1 MKLQDFID
9 LFRSTKK
16 SPQVVGMPN
25 PAQFVQLTPTA
36 SHLILE
42 IKEVYI
48 DEAYRRFFSTPP
60 FSTSPKGHA
69 IAWQDVTALLL
80 PELDGTQIPHA
91 LTSML
96 RWADDE
102 PISPEETAHTHHI
115 TEDGEGVQVTETSM
129 WEEVRLALPALEM
142 NRGVKVV
149 FRLEGTH
156 DLHLDVFLLGM
167 QGLKN
172 ISEMLSQHGLMYP
185 THDKKKP
192 YGLLPTWVLELHQ
205 ALPLLKERFE
215 ASPKEVVAFLQAV
228 QNWANTQDSHHEL
241 QLDDRRLVG
250 QRTIYLPR
258 FTPEARPN
266 LEDPT
271 LSDFIPFHDDL
282 PTLLGC
288 LDKEEAIQAIQRA
301 MRYWDGNSG
310 TLQVETATKDS
321 LLIVLTPK
329 MKRNFAFIKEN
340 ATKEEEGTI
349 LNLFLKKEG
358 VPLDADF
365 EDVFDIDLNHYGE
378 RVIGV
383 GPPIKMVGAFGK
395 TDNKSMLDG
404 IDVFIEDTGVSIVA
418 EGGKPFVKF
427 EGFSEAPI
435 YLPPDKLEPLEE
447 QAQKAHQENTL
458 LSIFCKKTEQPVA
471 LDLNHTHALEIFSSK
486 IKQAHQKWKTH
497 SLNPNRQEKEKTC
510 LPEKAERLVLQILM
524 NQASLDYST
533 LTKDDQEKLNA
544 LLWEKLKLKP
554 DFNLFDYQ
562 KEGVGWLLLSF
573 MRGRSGVL
581 LADDMG
587 LGKTLQTLCFLRLIM
602 QTYWKERCEISP
614 LNLDA
619 QAFESAL
626 CKHPILIVVPPILL
640 DNFEKQ
646 AQAAFENARDFKFL
660 QLHGK
665 NIRSYFL
672 ESKFHLKG
680 TELTLGRQAL
690 LDTDKLSAFRC
701 IVITYDTLVNYQYS
715 LAQVSWSVVLC
726 DEVQKAKSTSTNVS
740 QSLKAVA
747 SKAMFTLLMSGT
759 PIENNMNELW
769 NIMDTA
775 VAGLLGSLTAFR
787 NTYKPFFKES
797 DAKEKEKAFEEL
809 NQALKF
815 GCFSEGF
822 ANGRLKEKVAQGLP
836 QKIETDI
843 LVELQAETIKEIR
856 QIYRSNQTA
865 VQKIGR
871 IKQLSVHPFLYQ
883 SFQRQNASVEEWIQA
898 SHRLQRLEELLK
910 DISTKQEKALVFCEW
925 HRYQNVVQAFV
936 NERYGIDLT
945 AINSQVSLEE
955 RQAVLAKFQ
964 ETKGFSALVLSP
976 KCAGMGLNLQEANH
990 VIHLTRWWNPAVE
1003 DQATCRAY
1011 RTGQKKDVFVY
1022 YFVAEHPFEQNL
1034 NERIKQKRALRSNLF
1049 DLEYVTP
1056 IKAETLLSPLEPE

>member
-1 MKLQDFID
+1 MMLQGLID
-9 LFRSTKK
+9 LFKPTKK
-16 SPQVVGMPN
+16 SPQVVGITN
-25 PAQFVQLTPTA
+25 SFNFIQLSPTT
-36 SHLILE
+36 SHLILQ
-42 IKEVYI
+42 IKESYL
-48 DEAYRRFFSTPP
+48 DEASHRFFSTSP
-60 FSTSPKGHA
+60 FSTSSKGYA
-69 IAWQDVTALLL
+69 LAWQHVIESLL
-80 PELDGTQIPHA
+80 PELNDSQIPHA

-96 RWADDE
+96 HSADD
-102 PISPEETAHTHHI
+102 PRSPEETAHTQRI
-115 TEDGEGVQVTETSM
+115 VEDGEGLQIVEDSV
-129 WEEVRLALPALEM
+129 WDEVRLALPPLEM

-156 DLHLDVFLLGM
+156 DLHLDVYLLGM

-172 ISEMLSQHGLMYP
+172 IISQHGLMYP

-192 YGLLPTWVLELHQ
+192 YGLLPAWVLDLYQ
-205 ALPLLKERFE
+205 ALPLLQERFE
-215 ASPKEVVAFLQAV
+215 VSPKEVVAFLQAV
-228 QNWANTQDSHHEL
+228 QNWVNTQDSHHEL
-241 QLDDRRLVG
+241 LLDDRRLVG

-266 LEDPT
+266 LEDTT

-282 PTLLGC
+282 PTFLGFP
-288 LDKEEAIQAIQRA
+288 DKKEAIQAMQRA
-301 MRYWDGNSG
+301 MRYWDGNSE

-329 MKRNFAFIKEN
+329 MKRQFLFIKEN
-340 ATKEEEGTI
+340 ITKEKEDTI
-349 LNLFLKKEG
+349 LNLFLKKGG

-365 EDVFDIDLNHYGE
+365 EDVFDIDLNHYGD

-383 GPPIKMVGAFGK
+383 GPPIKTAGIFGK
-395 TDNKSMLDG
+395 TDSRSILDG
-404 IDVFIEDTGVSIVA
+404 IDDDFIDDTSVSIV
-418 EGGKPFVKF
+418 EENGKPFVKF
-427 EGFSEAPI
+427 EGFSDVPI
-435 YLPPDKLEPLEE
+435 YLPPEKLYPLEE
-447 QAQKAHQENTL
+447 QALKAHQENTL
-458 LSIFCKKTEQPVA
+458 LPIFCEKTKVPIS
-471 LDLNHTHALEIFSSK
+471 LDLNHTHALEVFSSK
-486 IKQAHQKWKTH
+486 IKQAHQKWNKH
-497 SLNPNRQEKEKTC
+497 PLNPNPHETKEKIPSQKT
-510 LPEKAERLVLQILM
+510 ERLVLQILM

-533 LTKDDQEKLNA
+533 LTKDDQEKLSS
-544 LLWEKLKLKP
+544 LLWENLKLKP
-554 DFNLFDYQ
+554 HFNLFNYQ

-587 LGKTLQTLCFLRLIM
+587 LGKTLQTLCFLRLMM
-602 QTYWKERCEISP
+602 QSYWKERCENSP
-614 LNLDA
+614 LKLDA
-619 QAFESAL
+619 QAFESDH
-626 CKHPILIVVPPILL
+626 CKHPVLIVVPPILL

-646 AQAAFENARDFKFL
+646 AHDAFENARDFKFL

-665 NIRSYFL
+665 NIRDYYL
-672 ESKFHLKG
+672 ENKRHLKG
-680 TELTLGRQAL
+680 TELALGRQAL
-690 LDTDKLSAFRC
+690 LDIDKLSAFRC

-726 DEVQKAKSTSTNVS
+726 DEVQKAKAASTNVS
-740 QSLKAVA
+740 QSLKAVT
-747 SKAMFTLLMSGT
+747 SKAIFTLLMSGT
-759 PIENNMNELW
+759 PIENDMNELW

-775 VAGLLGSLTAFR
+775 VAGLLGSLTTFR
-787 NTYKPFFKES
+787 KTYKPFFHES
-797 DAKEKEKAFEEL
+797 GTQEKEKAFEEL
-809 NQALKF
+809 NEALKF

-843 LVELQAETIKEIR
+843 SVKLQAKTIEEIRRISRSGQTELQ
-856 QIYRSNQTA
+856 
-865 VQKIGR
+865 KIQR

-883 SFQRQNASVEEWIQA
+883 SFQAQHASVEEWIQA

-910 DISTKQEKALVFCEW
+910 AIADKQEKVLIFCEW
-925 HRYQNVVQAFV
+925 HLYQKIVQDFV
-936 NERYGIDLT
+936 NQRYGTDLT

-955 RQAVLAKFQ
+955 RQAVLARFQ

-1022 YFVAEHPFEQNL
+1022 YFVAEHSFEQNL
-1034 NERIKQKRALRSNLF
+1034 NERLKQKRALRSNLF

-1056 IKAETLLSPLEPE
+1056 IKPGILLSQLASE

>member
-1 MKLQDFID
+1 MMLQGFID
-9 LFRSTKK
+9 LFKPTKK
-16 SPQVVGMPN
+16 SPQVVGITN
-25 PAQFVQLTPTA
+25 PSNFMQLNPTA

-42 IKEVYI
+42 IKESYL
-48 DEAYRRFFSTPP
+48 DEASHRFFSTTP
-60 FSTSPKGHA
+60 FSSASKGYA
-69 IAWQDVTALLL
+69 LAWQDVIALLL
-80 PELDGTQIPHA
+80 PELNDSKIPHA
-91 LTSML
+91 LMSM
-96 RWADDE
+96 
-102 PISPEETAHTHHI
+102 IHSSPEETSHTQDLV
-115 TEDGEGVQVTETSM
+115 EDGEGVQVTETSM
-129 WEEVRLALPALEM
+129 WDDLRLVLPALEM

-149 FRLEGTH
+149 FRLEGTN
-156 DLHLDVFLLGM
+156 DLHLDVFLLGT

-172 ISEMLSQHGLMYP
+172 ITETLSQHGLMYP
-185 THDKKKP
+185 TDVKKKP
-192 YGLLPTWVLELHQ
+192 YGLLPAWVFKLHQ
-205 ALPLLKERFE
+205 TLPFLQERFE

-228 QNWANTQDSHHEL
+228 QNWVNTQDAYHEL

-266 LEDPT
+266 LEDAT

-282 PTLLGC
+282 PTLLGFP
-288 LDKEEAIQAIQRA
+288 DKKEAIQAMQRA

-310 TLQVETATKDS
+310 TLKIETATKDS

-329 MKRNFAFIKEN
+329 MKHHFAFIKEN
-340 ATKEEEGTI
+340 ATKEKEDTI
-349 LNLFLKKEG
+349 LNLFLKKGG

-383 GPPIKMVGAFGK
+383 GPPIKTLGAEGK
-395 TDNKSMLDG
+395 TAYLSMLVG
-404 IDVFIEDTGVSIVA
+404 IDDFIDDTSVSIV
-418 EGGKPFVKF
+418 EEDGKPFVKF
-427 EGFSEAPI
+427 EGFSDVPI
-435 YLPPDKLEPLEE
+435 YLPPEKLDPLEE
-447 QAQKAHQENTL
+447 QALKAHQENTL
-458 LSIFCKKTEQPVA
+458 LPIVCEKTKTPMS
-471 LDLNHTHALEIFSSK
+471 LDLNHTHALEVFSGK
-486 IKQAHQKWKTH
+486 IKQARQKWNKH
-497 SLNPNRQEKEKTC
+497 LLNPNPYETKEKIPSQKT
-510 LPEKAERLVLQILM
+510 ERLVLQVLM

-533 LTKDDQEKLNA
+533 LTKDDQEKLSS
-544 LLWEKLKLKP
+544 LLWENLKLKP
-554 DFNLFDYQ
+554 HFNLFDYQ

-587 LGKTLQTLCFLRLIM
+587 LGKTLQTLCFLRLMM
-602 QTYWKERCEISP
+602 QTYWKERCKNSP
-614 LNLDA
+614 LKLDA
-619 QAFESAL
+619 QAFESDR

-646 AQAAFENARDFKFL
+646 AHDAFENARDFKFL

-665 NIRSYFL
+665 NIRDYYL
-672 ESKFHLKG
+672 ENKRHLKG
-680 TELTLGRQAL
+680 TEPALGRQAL
-690 LDTDKLSAFRC
+690 LDIDKLSAFRC

-715 LAQVSWSVVLC
+715 LAKVSWSVVLC
-726 DEVQKAKSTSTNVS
+726 DEVQKAKAASTNVS

-747 SKAMFTLLMSGT
+747 SKAIFTLLMSGT
-759 PIENNMNELW
+759 PIENDMNELW

-775 VAGLLGSLTAFR
+775 VAGLLGSLTTFR
-787 NTYKPFFKES
+787 KTYKPFFHES
-797 DAKEKEKAFEEL
+797 DTQEKEKAFEEL

-843 LVELQAETIKEIR
+843 SVELQPETIEEIR
-856 QIYRSNQTA
+856 HIYKSDQTA
-865 VQKIGR
+865 LQKIQR

-883 SFQRQNASVEEWIQA
+883 SFQAQHASVAEWIQA

-910 DISTKQEKALVFCEW
+910 AIADKQEKVLIFCEW
-925 HRYQNVVQAFV
+925 HLYQNIVQDFV
-936 NERYGIDLT
+936 NQDYGKDLT

-955 RQAVLAKFQ
+955 RQAVLARFQ

-976 KCAGMGLNLQEANH
+976 KCAGMGLNLQESNH

-1022 YFVAEHPFEQNL
+1022 YFVAEHPFEKNL

-1056 IKAETLLSPLEPE
+1056 IKAEILLSQFASE